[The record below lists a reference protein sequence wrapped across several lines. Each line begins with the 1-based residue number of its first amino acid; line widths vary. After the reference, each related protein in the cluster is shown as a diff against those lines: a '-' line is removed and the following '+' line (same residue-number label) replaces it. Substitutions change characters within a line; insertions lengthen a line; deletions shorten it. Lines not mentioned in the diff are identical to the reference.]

1 MNGRVI
7 KFEGSVHAETDRLL
21 PWYVNGTLDDAE
33 RLHVEQHLVECVHC
47 QREVAWL
54 RDVHEEFAVQAEQDD
69 VSPKMQHLHRRM
81 EKRRRVPPASLV
93 WRRRERRLAWL
104 VAVQAAVILGLGIT
118 LLHQQHAPYHTL
130 SAPGDKGVL
139 DKGALLVVV
148 FNAQTREAQMR
159 ELVRESG
166 ARIVGGPTAQGAYV
180 LRVPDAH
187 ETTARQMLAASPQ
200 VTLVEDLSSGG
211 NP

>member
-7 KFEGSVHAETDRLL
+7 KFEGSVHAEADRLL
-21 PWYVNGTLDDAE
+21 PWYVNDTLDEDE
-33 RLHVEQHLVECVHC
+33 RRQVEQHLVECLHC
-47 QREVAWL
+47 QQEVAWL
-54 RDVHEEFAVQAEQDD
+54 RNVQEEFAAQAEQDD
-69 VSPKMQHLHRRM
+69 VAPKMQHLHRRM
-81 EKRRRVPPASLV
+81 GTRHRASPTSSV
-93 WRRRERRLAWL
+93 WQRRERRLAWL
-104 VAVQAAVILGLGIT
+104 VALQAAVILGLGLG
-118 LLHQQHAPYHTL
+118 LLSQQHVPYRTL
-130 SAPGDKGVL
+130 SAPG

-148 FNAQTREAQMR
+148 FNAQAREAQMR

-180 LRVPDAH
+180 LRVPDAR
-187 ETTARQMLAASPQ
+187 EASARKMLAASPQ

>member
-7 KFEGSVHAETDRLL
+7 KFEGSAHAHTDRLL

-33 RLHVEQHLVECVHC
+33 RRQVEQHLVECACC
-47 QREVAWL
+47 QQEVAWL
-54 RDVHEEFAVQAEQDD
+54 REVHEAFATQAEQDD
-69 VSPKMQHLHRRM
+69 VSPKPQQLQRRI
-81 EKRRRVPPASLV
+81 EKRRRSIAPMSPV

-104 VAVQAAVILGLGIT
+104 VAVQAAVILGLGIA
-118 LLHQQHAPYHTL
+118 LLGQPHVPYRTL
-130 SAPGDKGVL
+130 SAPS

-148 FNAQTREAQMR
+148 FQAQTREAQMR
-159 ELVRESG
+159 ELVRASG

-180 LRVPDAH
+180 LRVSGTREAM
-187 ETTARQMLAASPQ
+187 ARRMLAASPQ
-200 VTLVEDLSSGG
+200 VSLVEDLSSGG

>member
-1 MNGRVI
+1 MNGRVL

-21 PWYVNGTLDDAE
+21 PWYVNDTLDENE
-33 RLHVEQHLVECVHC
+33 RRQVEQHLVECVHC
-47 QREVAWL
+47 QQEVSWL
-54 RDVHEEFAVQAEQDD
+54 RDVGEQFAAHAEQDD

-81 EKRRRVPPASLV
+81 ERRRRASPSSPV
-93 WRRRERRLAWL
+93 WQRRERRLAWL
-104 VAVQAAVILGLGIT
+104 VALQAAVILGLGIS
-118 LLHQQHAPYHTL
+118 LLGQRHVPYRTL
-130 SAPGDKGVL
+130 SAPA

-148 FNAQTREAQMR
+148 FNAQAREAQMR

-180 LRVPDAH
+180 LRVPDTREAA
-187 ETTARQMLAASPQ
+187 AREMLAASPQ

>member
-21 PWYVNGTLDDAE
+21 PWYVNDTLDEDE
-33 RLHVEQHLVECVHC
+33 RRQVEQHLVECVHC
-47 QREVAWL
+47 QQEVSWL
-54 RDVHEEFAVQAEQDD
+54 RDVGEQFAAHAEQDD

-81 EKRRRVPPASLV
+81 ELRRRASPSSPV

-104 VAVQAAVILGLGIT
+104 VALQAAVILGLGIS
-118 LLHQQHAPYHTL
+118 LLGQRHVPYRTL
-130 SAPGDKGVL
+130 SAPA

-148 FNAQTREAQMR
+148 FNAQAREAQMR

-180 LRVPDAH
+180 LRVPDTREAV
-187 ETTARQMLAASPQ
+187 ARKMLAASPQ